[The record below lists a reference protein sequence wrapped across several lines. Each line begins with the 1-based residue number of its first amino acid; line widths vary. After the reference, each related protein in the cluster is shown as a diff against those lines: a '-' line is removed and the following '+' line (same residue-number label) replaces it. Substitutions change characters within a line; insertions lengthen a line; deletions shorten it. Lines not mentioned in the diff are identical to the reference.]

1 MNLLAEKNVNVYS
14 KKGAYSS
21 VNQDNFFT
29 VVDGDTKIFGIF
41 DGHGSNGHHVSQ
53 FAMGQMLDYI
63 QNSDEFRKLN
73 FQDPNSNFSDE
84 EMKKAIRSA
93 FSYV

>member
-53 FAMGQMLDYI
+53 FAMG
-63 QNSDEFRKLN
+63 
-73 FQDPNSNFSDE
+73 
-84 EMKKAIRSA
+84 
-93 FSYV
+93 